1 MQQIS
6 PIYVSLDTNEAHRSR
21 AKKIK
26 AAILK
31 DGHFILNAPKKCPF
45 DLCFL
50 WQGKTVSVELKD
62 FTGAGESQSDYVA
75 SIVNQSGHLYQQV
88 LTGRELQDPLIIV
101 VLGDDA
107 EIVQA
112 ITNIVLNRGIRGQE
126 AEDRITEY
134 ISMVEDF
141 EANCIGM
148 NIQIWRLK
156 IDPWRRMLKS
166 VQKVLQGG
174 DLTVFRPKP
183 AISERQAVG
192 LSILCGKGLGPA
204 RANRILEKFD
214 VSLTPK
220 KPNTYLDDCP
230 GIGPNLATVVRDALF
245 VHPDCVNRPKENRS
259 QRLQAGNSNHQ
270 SRYLDKP
277 STRK

>member
-1 MQQIS
+1 MEQIS
-6 PIYVSLDTNEAHRSR
+6 PIIVSLDTNEAHRYR

-31 DGHFILNAPKKCPF
+31 DNHFFLNASKKCPF
-45 DLCFL
+45 DLCFQ
-50 WQGKTVSVELKD
+50 WEKNTINVELKD
-62 FTGAGESQSDYVA
+62 FTGTGEPQSDYVS
-75 SIVNQSGHLYQQV
+75 SIVNQSGHLYQQI
-88 LTGRELQDPLIIV
+88 LAGRELQDPLIIV

-112 ITNIVLNRGIRGQE
+112 ITNTVLNRGIRGQE

-148 NIQIWRLK
+148 NIQIWKLK
-156 IDPWRRMLKS
+156 IDPWRRMLLC
-166 VQKVLQGG
+166 VQKIMQGG

-204 RANRILEKFD
+204 RASRILERFD
-214 VSLTPK
+214 VSLAPK
-220 KPNTYLDDCP
+220 KPDTYLDDCR
-230 GIGPNLATVVRDALF
+230 GIGPKLATLIQDALF
-245 VHPDCVNRPKENRS
+245 IPTACVNRPKSKRS
-259 QRLQAGNSNHQ
+259 PKLQAGNFDHPPPLS
-270 SRYLDKP
+270 
-277 STRK
+277 

>member
-1 MQQIS
+1 MEQIS
-6 PIYVSLDTNEAHRSR
+6 PIRVSLDTNEVHRAR

-26 AAILK
+26 AAILR
-31 DGHFILNAPKKCPF
+31 DDRFFLNAPKKCPF
-45 DLCFL
+45 DLCFQ
-50 WQGKTVSVELKD
+50 WEKNTINIELKD
-62 FTGAGESQSDYVA
+62 FTGAGESQSDYVS

-88 LTGRELQDPLIIV
+88 LAGRELQDPLIIV

-112 ITNIVLNRGIRGQE
+112 VTNIVLNRGIKGQD
-126 AEDRITEY
+126 AEDKINEY
-134 ISMVEDF
+134 IFMVEDF

-156 IDPWRRMLKS
+156 IDPWRRMLQS
-166 VQKVLQGG
+166 VQKILQGG

-183 AISERQAVG
+183 SVNERQAVG

-204 RANRILEKFD
+204 RASRILERFD

-230 GIGPNLATVVRDALF
+230 GIGPKLATLVLDALSL
-245 VHPDCVNRPKENRS
+245 PPACVNRPRS
-259 QRLQAGNSNHQ
+259 RRPQRHQ
-270 SRYLDKP
+270 IRQLP
-277 STRK
+277 